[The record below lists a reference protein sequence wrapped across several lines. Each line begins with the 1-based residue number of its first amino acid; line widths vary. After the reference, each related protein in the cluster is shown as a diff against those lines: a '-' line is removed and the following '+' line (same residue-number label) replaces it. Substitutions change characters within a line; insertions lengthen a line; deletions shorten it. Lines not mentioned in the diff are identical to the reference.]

1 MKTNLRKTGAFGE
14 ELAERF
20 LKKQKY
26 KIIEKNYHS
35 SRLAEIDIIARDG
48 KHLAFVEVKLRYST
62 SFGRGLEAVT
72 KQKQRAIRY
81 AATHYLAKNKLDVP
95 CRFDV
100 LEILI
105 LGDTPEFTLIKDAF

>member
-1 MKTNLRKTGAFGE
+1 MKMNTRASGALGE
-14 ELAERF
+14 ELAEKY

-48 KHLAFVEVKLRYST
+48 KYLVFIEVKMRT
-62 SFGRGLEAVT
+62 SSAFGRGLEAVT
-72 KQKQRAIRY
+72 KKKQSAIRY
-81 AATHYLAKNKLDVP
+81 AATHYLTTNKLDVP

-105 LGDTPEFTLIKDAF
+105 LGEVPEFTLIKDAF

>member
-1 MKTNLRKTGAFGE
+1 MKLNTRKTGAFGE
-14 ELAERF
+14 ELAEKY
-20 LKKQKY
+20 LKSQKY

-48 KHLAFVEVKLRYST
+48 KYLAFVEVKMRTST

-81 AATHYLAKNKLDVP
+81 AATHYLTVNKLDVP

-105 LGDTPEFTLIKDAF
+105 LGESPEFTLIKDAF